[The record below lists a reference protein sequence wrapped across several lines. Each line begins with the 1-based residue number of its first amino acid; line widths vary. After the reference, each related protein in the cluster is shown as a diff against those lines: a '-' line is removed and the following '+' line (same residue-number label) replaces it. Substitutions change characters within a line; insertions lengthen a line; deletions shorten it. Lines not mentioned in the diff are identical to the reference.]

1 MRIGDLRLLCAALAW
16 TLVPAAAQGQEPPPP
31 QAMQLQAQRI
41 AQERPPEA
49 EAAARQFLQ
58 QIAPDRVGSLD
69 SLKAQAPDAY
79 WLELGQLMVQREM
92 VQQVSRRDT
101 VRAQKVALMFGIEA
115 RARALQ
121 RAYRDAGEPQR
132 PAIRGQLE
140 TLMTRHFEIEDQLR
154 GLEIADIERRLSEVR
169 AESERRRQ
177 KRAELVRWAVD
188 DIVRD
193 ALRPT

>member
-1 MRIGDLRLLCAALAW
+1 MRISDLRLLCAALAW
-16 TLVPAAAQGQEPPPP
+16 TLVPPAAQGQEPPPP

-58 QIAPDRVGSLD
+58 QIAP
-69 SLKAQAPDAY
+69 
-79 WLELGQLMVQREM
+79 
-92 VQQVSRRDT
+92 VSRRDT

-115 RARALQ
+115 HARALQ

-193 ALRPT
+193 ALRPN